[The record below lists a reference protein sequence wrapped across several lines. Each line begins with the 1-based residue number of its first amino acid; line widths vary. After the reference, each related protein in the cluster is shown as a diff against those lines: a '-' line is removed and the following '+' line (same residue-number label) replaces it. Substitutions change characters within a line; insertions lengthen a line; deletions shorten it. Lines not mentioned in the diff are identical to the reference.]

1 MAVPFVLLCYGVGLQ
16 FTCTAHVCLEFG
28 LKLSNAEVGGNGVGV
43 ATDVGE
49 AVGNAVGAGVE
60 EGEGPVPLDG
70 SEITCTMNGPE
81 YAAEAVSVAGTA
93 EPTFILN
100 ISYGLPLEPMP
111 LQPPTSQ
118 VIISST
124 SVTFIPILFSSLF
137 VPLFL
142 FPSIY

>member
-1 MAVPFVLLCYGVGLQ
+1 
-16 FTCTAHVCLEFG
+16 

-49 AVGNAVGAGVE
+49 AVGNAVGAGV
-60 EGEGPVPLDG
+60 GEGLVPLDG

-118 VIISST
+118 VMISS
-124 SVTFIPILFSSLF
+124 
-137 VPLFL
+137 
-142 FPSIY
+142 

>member
-1 MAVPFVLLCYGVGLQ
+1 LQ
-16 FTCTAHVCLEFG
+16 FTWTEHVCLEFG
-28 LKLSNAEVGGNGVGV
+28 LKLSNAEVGGNDGVGV

-49 AVGNAVGAGVE
+49 AVGNAVGAGVGVGEE
-60 EGEGPVPLDG
+60 EGTVPVDG

-118 VIISST
+118 VMISS
-124 SVTFIPILFSSLF
+124 
-137 VPLFL
+137 
-142 FPSIY
+142 